1 MPVVNSCQELS
12 VAELTIL
19 VRVRSIDHLVYFIS
33 LQGEALLNLHHVVSD
48 LLFLEVAVI
57 VFVPLNEEIAKLVDV
72 LRASHHV
79 CDNGADTRLE
89 AGGLAEG
96 G

>member
-1 MPVVNSCQELS
+1 LSVVNSCQELS

-19 VRVRSIDHLVYFIS
+19 VRVRSIDHFVYFIFP
-33 LQGEALLNLHHVVSD
+33 QGEALLKLPHVVSQ
-48 LLFLEVAVI
+48 LLFLKVAVI